1 MEENINNTETLKSIR
16 EQIIDYMMKSEE
28 EKREIPEDVRIIL
41 LAAAS
46 LVDIVDN
53 HEARLRLSERCFNS
67 VKETYQFYDLSK
79 WKQKYNSIKK
89 ISSYFGE

>member
-1 MEENINNTETLKSIR
+1 MI
-16 EQIIDYMMKSEE
+16 KSEE
-28 EKREIPEDVRIIL
+28 EKREIPEDIRIIL

-79 WKQKYNSIKK
+79 
-89 ISSYFGE
+89 

>member
-1 MEENINNTETLKSIR
+1 MDDIINNTGTLKSIK
-16 EQIIDYMMKSEE
+16 EQIINYMMKSEE
-28 EKREIPEDVRIIL
+28 EKKEIPEDIRIIL

-53 HEARLRLSERCFNS
+53 HEARLRLSEKCFNS

-79 WKQKYNSIKK
+79 
-89 ISSYFGE
+89 